1 MSHQVSRKYLENI
14 IYLVLW
20 ALIMV
25 IPIISIALSEST
37 GTLNWSR
44 VFSVWLKILP
54 FFILFLIHNFLLIP
68 ILTKKKNYALYIALC
83 IVVTAAIVSVW
94 PFIFPN
100 SMTPPKEM
108 MRDRS
113 IPPRDSLHLEYPQ
126 GGASGLGSPP
136 ADRQGLGGPAD
147 NQGRPGMGGPA
158 DNQGR
163 PGMGGP
169 VDNQGRPGM
178 GGPADNQGRPGM
190 GGPVDNQ
197 GRPGMGGPADNQ
209 GRPGMGPMQ
218 GNAHNGKPQI
228 AHPNLRRMIDPFDPN
243 SVLLSFLVGIMLIG
257 FNIAIKLIMK
267 SIDDEHR
274 MKELENAK
282 LQNELNYLKAQL
294 NPHFFMNTLNN
305 IHALVDIDSEKAKT
319 TIIEF
324 SKLMRFVLYE
334 ADRPTID
341 VSKEVSFITNYI
353 KLMELRYTSEVDITF
368 DAPAMLPSADIPPL
382 LFVSFLENAFKYG
395 VRYNERSYI
404 HIAMEIVG
412 DRLIYKVANSYWPPV
427 EVPAGTTQL
436 PKSGGIGIANS
447 VKRLELLYG
456 SNYYLDYG
464 VKDDEYSVMLSIPFK
479 AKTESAENQTI

>member
-1 MSHQVSRKYLENI
+1 MLHKVSRKYLENI

-83 IVVTAAIVSVW
+83 LVVTAAIVSVW
-94 PFIFPN
+94 PFLFPN

-113 IPPRDSLHLEYPQ
+113 GRAPDLEQMQRTVPPRDSLHLE
-126 GGASGLGSPP
+126 
-136 ADRQGLGGPAD
+136 DRQGGPSGFGAPPSD
-147 NQGRPGMGGPA
+147 RQV
-158 DNQGR
+158 R

-169 VDNQGRPGM
+169 VDNQS
-178 GGPADNQGRPGM
+178 
-190 GGPVDNQ
+190 
-197 GRPGMGGPADNQ
+197 
-209 GRPGMGPMQ
+209 RPGMGPMQ
-218 GNAHNGKPQI
+218 GNAHNGQPQLN
-228 AHPNLRRMIDPFDPN
+228 HPNLRRMIDPFDPN

-395 VRYNERSYI
+395 VRYNEKSYI

-412 DRLIYKVANSYWPPV
+412 DRLIYKVANSCWTPM

-447 VKRLELLYG
+447 IKRLELLYG

-464 VKDDEYSVMLSIPFK
+464 IKDDEYGVLLSIPFK
-479 AKTESAENQTI
+479 AKTENTENQTI

>member
-1 MSHQVSRKYLENI
+1 MLHQVSRKYLENI

-83 IVVTAAIVSVW
+83 LVVTATIVSVW
-94 PFIFPN
+94 PFLFPN

-113 IPPRDSLHLEYPQ
+113 IPPRDSLHLE
-126 GGASGLGSPP
+126 
-136 ADRQGLGGPAD
+136 DRQGGPSGFGD
-147 NQGRPGMGGPA
+147 PPSGRRVIPGMGGPA
-158 DNQGR
+158 DNQN
-163 PGMGGP
+163 M
-169 VDNQGRPGM
+169 
-178 GGPADNQGRPGM
+178 
-190 GGPVDNQ
+190 
-197 GRPGMGGPADNQ
+197 
-209 GRPGMGPMQ
+209 PGMGPMQ
-218 GNAHNGKPQI
+218 GNAHDGQPQLS
-228 AHPNLRRMIDPFDPN
+228 HPNLRRMIDPFDPN
-243 SVLLSFLVGIMLIG
+243 SILLSFLVGIMLIG

-305 IHALVDIDSEKAKT
+305 IHALVDIDGEKAKT

-353 KLMELRYTSEVDITF
+353 NLMELRYTSEVDITF

-382 LFVSFLENAFKYG
+382 LFVSFLENAFKFG
-395 VRYNERSYI
+395 VRYNEKSYI

-412 DRLIYKVANSYWPPV
+412 GRLIYKVANSYWPPV

-464 VKDDEYSVMLSIPFK
+464 VKDGGYSVMLSIPFK
-479 AKTESAENQTI
+479 AKTKTENTENQTI

>member
-136 ADRQGLGGPAD
+136 ADRQGLGGPA
-147 NQGRPGMGGPA
+147 
-158 DNQGR
+158 
-163 PGMGGP
+163 
-169 VDNQGRPGM
+169 
-178 GGPADNQGRPGM
+178 
-190 GGPVDNQ
+190 DNQ